1 MQNECLP
8 SLWMNPQTTQCF
20 HAFYHICKHFK
31 PVCEWFVCARAC
43 INWWWS
49 GLMLL
54 RVKQWRFFSLFEP
67 DVLWMSPTLCL
78 ARPVPGSLS
87 SLLHLRNR
95 QRQPLPASMPGT
107 LPDPT
112 MPGSSAV
119 LMPVSVQQQRAHST
133 FTHGHYH
140 ACTEEV
146 THPYA
151 ETAQIHTNYA
161 GLQFLDGTRV
171 QLKQL
176 VTVYEEGIWCRNGWM
191 EECPER
197 LSGVGPPF
205 RGPMLLRREW

>member
-1 MQNECLP
+1 M
-8 SLWMNPQTTQCF
+8 
-20 HAFYHICKHFK
+20 IC
-31 PVCEWFVCARAC
+31 VCARMYKLVVVGFDVAAC
-43 INWWWS
+43 QA
-49 GLMLL
+49 MT
-54 RVKQWRFFSLFEP
+54 FFSLFKP

-119 LMPVSVQQQRAHST
+119 LMPVSVQQRRAHST

-140 ACTEEV
+140 ACMGEV
-146 THPYA
+146 THSYT
-151 ETAQIHTNYA
+151 ETVHIYTNHT

-176 VTVYEEGIWCRNGWM
+176 VIVYEEGIWCRNGWM
-191 EECPER
+191 EERPER
-197 LSGVGPPF
+197 LSRVGLPF
-205 RGPMLLRREW
+205 RRPMLLRREW